1 MVRKHRAKSF
11 WHKSLRDN
19 SKMCHCH
26 FPDAEQKKTVMTTV
40 FFCEKFT
47 IAKICLLENTQENNE
62 HFNSFEK
69 ALKNSLSSF
78 QISLED
84 SFIYPFQ
91 YESIL
96 YPFLDIVSTLNTFC
110 LNLHLFR
117 AKNCRWKNSQGQWAH
132 LSDAAE
138 KAKNREM
145 LVCKSSHG
153 EASSICVHA
162 TFFCLPQVHCCTEEN
177 F

>member
-1 MVRKHRAKSF
+1 MPLKWCLLFYISFQAYSFEIWLTFGCLQNRSESIFHEKRKVLKMVRKHRAKSF

-84 SFIYPFQ
+84 FI
-91 YESIL
+91 SIDS
-96 YPFLDIVSTLNTFC
+96 PIWINFVSI
-110 LNLHLFR
+110 FR
-117 AKNCRWKNSQGQWAH
+117 YCIHSQH
-132 LSDAAE
+132 
-138 KAKNREM
+138 
-145 LVCKSSHG
+145 
-153 EASSICVHA
+153 
-162 TFFCLPQVHCCTEEN
+162 FLPQSPPI
-177 F
+177 